1 MGVTQIIEISSCLLF
16 SSKPCS
22 RVIRL
27 FYLHN
32 AQPTFFTQEI
42 ETADV
47 LKELGWSGLCWS
59 GLF

>member
-47 LKELGWSGLCWS
+47 LKELG
-59 GLF
+59 